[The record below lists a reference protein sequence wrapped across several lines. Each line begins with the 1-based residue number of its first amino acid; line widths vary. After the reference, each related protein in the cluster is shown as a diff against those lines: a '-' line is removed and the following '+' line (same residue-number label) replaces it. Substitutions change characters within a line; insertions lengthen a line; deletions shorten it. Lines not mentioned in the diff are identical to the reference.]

1 MLSLSRHNLAFSAGY
16 DCRSVRVAAA
26 HFMNVFKLI
35 CHGGYSV
42 LSPYTGIDLTDTIA
56 SIAARLELIF
66 TGLIGSLTD

>member
-1 MLSLSRHNLAFSAGY
+1 
-16 DCRSVRVAAA
+16 
-26 HFMNVFKLI
+26 MNVFKLI
-35 CHGGYSV
+35 CPGGYSV

>member
-35 CHGGYSV
+35 CPGGYSV